1 MDHSHDDGHF
11 RFLLLVSLLLF
22 FVCVQIYVLFK
33 WYYVGYCYYNV
44 SLKGDKYFALDNV
57 YPHIFWVQDEWRCIK
72 RDFSDTGVHQTGSSG
87 SLCFQGTS
95 GVLSVVLTRLFT
107 MYLLLFV
114 KLHFSINNVFVHF
127 MITVIFS
134 SSWWL
139 HKWFMYNCY
148 HCDHIYLYLCKVL
161 FSQYWSSLL
170 QPLDVRS

>member
-127 MITVIFS
+127 MITVIFL
-134 SSWWL
+134 L
-139 HKWFMYNCY
+139 HDDCTNDSCTTVTIVI
-148 HCDHIYLYLCKVL
+148 IYIFTYAKSFFLNTDQACCNL
-161 FSQYWSSLL
+161 
-170 QPLDVRS
+170 